1 MSIHSSACTCARC
14 APRHPAVRRLSLGMS
29 ITLHVAVAAIGGMG
43 LLAMAIGVAAK
54 FAWRGL

>member
-14 APRHPAVRRLSLGMS
+14 APRHPAVRRLSPGAS
-29 ITLHVAVAAIGGMG
+29 IALYAAVAAIGGMG
-43 LLAMAIGVAAK
+43 LLAMAMGIAAH